1 MSLPRVLAPTLGQR
15 IGSVA
20 YRRILGVLDDPG
32 ELYARL
38 RALERDLDVE
48 AAEALLTE
56 AEAAVAAYRACVLH
70 LRSVVARG
78 RADVHVED
86 GALVAG
92 EVVEAA

>member
-20 YRRILGVLDDPG
+20 YRRILGVLEPG

-56 AEAAVAAYRACVLH
+56 AEAAVAAYRACVPH